1 MLIKTNRFKTN
12 LYAIFLTIP
21 MKKEDAIKSGAECMF
36 IEKYPAVLRRG
47 TEKYP
52 TQLEIEKRLE
62 EMYGASFNCGVDKI
76 GNYQVLKFYI
86 EGLSDEYTEEKQN
99 IEELLKEII
108 YSPILENG
116 YFKKEYVEQEKENL
130 RLIIESRKDNK
141 ARYAYERCIEE
152 MFENEPYGVYKYG
165 TVEDVEK
172 ITPESLYNQYK
183 KILKNAQI
191 DVFGCGNQLEEIE
204 IPHKNTIEIKN
215 TIHENKHKEIKEKAD
230 VTQGKLIIG
239 LDTPE
244 ENKPAITM
252 YNAILGGGANSKLFQ
267 NVREK
272 ASLAYS
278 AGSSYIRRINSI
290 FIKTGIKNENYEK
303 TLEIIKKQLQDM
315 KQGNITDKE
324 FRDAK
329 QLIISSLKL
338 IPEQQEDLIAFT
350 YDQKIFGE
358 NQSIDEYISNI
369 SKVTK
374 ENVIEI
380 AQKIDI
386 DTIYFLYGGGKI
398 VWKK

>member
-21 MKKEDAIKSGAECMF
+21 MKKEDATINSL
-36 IEKYPAVLRRG
+36 IPAVLRRG

-191 DVFGCGNQLEEIE
+191 DVFGCGNQLEEVE

-386 DTIYFLYGGGKI
+386 DTIYFLYGEEK
-398 VWKK
+398 

>member
-21 MKKEDAIKSGAECMF
+21 MKKEDATINSL
-36 IEKYPAVLRRG
+36 IPAVLRRG

-86 EGLSDEYTEEKQN
+86 EGLSNEYTEEKQN

-386 DTIYFLYGGGKI
+386 DTIYFLYGEEK
-398 VWKK
+398 

>member
-21 MKKEDAIKSGAECMF
+21 MKKEDATINSL
-36 IEKYPAVLRRG
+36 IPAVLRRG

-76 GNYQVLKFYI
+76 ENYQVLKFYI

-130 RLIIESRKDNK
+130 KLIIESRKDNK

-204 IPHKNTIEIKN
+204 IPYKNTIEIKN

-324 FRDAK
+324 FKDAK

-386 DTIYFLYGGGKI
+386 DTIYFLYGEEK
-398 VWKK
+398 

>member
-21 MKKEDAIKSGAECMF
+21 MKKEDATINSL
-36 IEKYPAVLRRG
+36 IPAVLRRG

-215 TIHENKHKEIKEKAD
+215 TIRENKHKEIKEKAD

-278 AGSSYIRRINSI
+278 AGSSYIRRTNSI

-386 DTIYFLYGGGKI
+386 DTIYFLYGEEK
-398 VWKK
+398 

>member
-21 MKKEDAIKSGAECMF
+21 MKKEDATINSL
-36 IEKYPAVLRRG
+36 IPAVLRRG

-165 TVEDVEK
+165 TVEDVKK

-386 DTIYFLYGGGKI
+386 DTIYFLYGEEK
-398 VWKK
+398 

>member
-21 MKKEDAIKSGAECMF
+21 MKKEDATINSL
-36 IEKYPAVLRRG
+36 IPAVLRRG

-99 IEELLKEII
+99 IEVLLKEII

-130 RLIIESRKDNK
+130 KLIIESRKDNK

-191 DVFGCGNQLEEIE
+191 DAFGCGNQLEEIE

-215 TIHENKHKEIKEKAD
+215 TRHENKHKEIKEKAD

-386 DTIYFLYGGGKI
+386 DTIYFLYGEEK
-398 VWKK
+398 

>member
-21 MKKEDAIKSGAECMF
+21 MKKEDATINSL
-36 IEKYPAVLRRG
+36 IPAVLRRG

-386 DTIYFLYGGGKI
+386 DTIYFLYREEK
-398 VWKK
+398 

>member
-21 MKKEDAIKSGAECMF
+21 MKKEDATINSL
-36 IEKYPAVLRRG
+36 IPAVLRRG
-47 TEKYP
+47 TEKYT

-386 DTIYFLYGGGKI
+386 DTIYFLYGEEK
-398 VWKK
+398 

>member
-21 MKKEDAIKSGAECMF
+21 MKKEDATINSL
-36 IEKYPAVLRRG
+36 IPAVLRRG

-183 KILKNAQI
+183 KILKNAKI

-315 KQGNITDKE
+315 KEGNITDKE

-386 DTIYFLYGGGKI
+386 DTIYFLYGEEK
-398 VWKK
+398 

>member
-12 LYAIFLTIP
+12 LYAIFLTIQ
-21 MKKEDAIKSGAECMF
+21 MKKEDATINSL
-36 IEKYPAVLRRG
+36 IPAVLRRG

-386 DTIYFLYGGGKI
+386 DTIYFLYGEEK
-398 VWKK
+398 

>member
-21 MKKEDAIKSGAECMF
+21 MKKEDATINSL
-36 IEKYPAVLRRG
+36 IPAVLRRG

-290 FIKTGIKNENYEK
+290 FVKTGIKNENYEK

-315 KQGNITDKE
+315 KEGNITDKE

-386 DTIYFLYGGGKI
+386 DTIYFLYGEEK
-398 VWKK
+398 

>member
-21 MKKEDAIKSGAECMF
+21 MKKEDATINSL
-36 IEKYPAVLRRG
+36 IPAVLRRG

-278 AGSSYIRRINSI
+278 AVSSYIRRINSM

-358 NQSIDEYISNI
+358 NQPIDEYISNI

-386 DTIYFLYGGGKI
+386 DTIYFLYGEEK
-398 VWKK
+398 

>member
-21 MKKEDAIKSGAECMF
+21 MKKEDATINSL
-36 IEKYPAVLRRG
+36 IPAVLRRG

-183 KILKNAQI
+183 KILKNAKI

-204 IPHKNTIEIKN
+204 IPYKNTIEIKN

-324 FRDAK
+324 FKDAK

-386 DTIYFLYGGGKI
+386 DTIYFLYGEEK
-398 VWKK
+398 

>member
-21 MKKEDAIKSGAECMF
+21 MKKEDATINSL
-36 IEKYPAVLRRG
+36 IPAVLRRG

-86 EGLSDEYTEEKQN
+86 EGLSNEYTEEKQN

-108 YSPILENG
+108 YSPVLENG
-116 YFKKEYVEQEKENL
+116 HFKTEYVEQEKENL
-130 RLIIESRKDNK
+130 KLIIESRKDNK

-165 TVEDVEK
+165 LVEDVEK
-172 ITPESLYNQYK
+172 VTPESLYNQYK
-183 KILKNAQI
+183 KILEDAQI
-191 DVFGCGNQLEEIE
+191 NVFGCGNQLEEIE

-215 TIHENKHKEIKEKAD
+215 VIHENKHKEIKEKAD

-315 KQGNITDKE
+315 KEGNITDKE

-358 NQSIDEYISNI
+358 NQSIDEYVSNI

-374 ENVIEI
+374 EDVIEI
-380 AQKIDI
+380 AKKIDM
-386 DTIYFLYGGGKI
+386 DTIYFLYGEEK
-398 VWKK
+398 

>member
-21 MKKEDAIKSGAECMF
+21 MKKEDATINSL
-36 IEKYPAVLRRG
+36 IPAVLRRG

-62 EMYGASFNCGVDKI
+62 EMYGAPFNCGVDKI

-386 DTIYFLYGGGKI
+386 DTIYFLYGEEK
-398 VWKK
+398 

>member
-21 MKKEDAIKSGAECMF
+21 MKKEDATINSL
-36 IEKYPAVLRRG
+36 IPAVLRRG

-165 TVEDVEK
+165 TVEK

-386 DTIYFLYGGGKI
+386 DTIYFLYGEEK
-398 VWKK
+398 

>member
-21 MKKEDAIKSGAECMF
+21 MKKEDATINSL
-36 IEKYPAVLRRG
+36 IPAVLRRG

-86 EGLSDEYTEEKQN
+86 EGLSDKYTEEKQK

-130 RLIIESRKDNK
+130 KLIIESRKDNK

-386 DTIYFLYGGGKI
+386 DTIYFLYGEEK
-398 VWKK
+398 

>member
-21 MKKEDAIKSGAECMF
+21 MKKEDATINSL
-36 IEKYPAVLRRG
+36 IPAVLRRG

-215 TIHENKHKEIKEKAD
+215 IIHENKHKEIKEKAD

-278 AGSSYIRRINSI
+278 AGSSYIRRINSM

-358 NQSIDEYISNI
+358 NQPIDEYISNI

-386 DTIYFLYGGGKI
+386 DTIYFLYGEEK
-398 VWKK
+398 

>member
-21 MKKEDAIKSGAECMF
+21 MKKEDATINSL
-36 IEKYPAVLRRG
+36 IPAVLRRG

-386 DTIYFLYGGGKI
+386 DTIYFLYGEEK
-398 VWKK
+398 

>member
-21 MKKEDAIKSGAECMF
+21 MKKEDATINSL
-36 IEKYPAVLRRG
+36 IPAVLRRG

-130 RLIIESRKDNK
+130 KLIIESRKDNK

-386 DTIYFLYGGGKI
+386 DTIYFLYGEEK
-398 VWKK
+398 

>member
-21 MKKEDAIKSGAECMF
+21 MKKEDATINSL
-36 IEKYPAVLRRG
+36 IPAVLRRG

-191 DVFGCGNQLEEIE
+191 DVLGCGNQLEEIE

-386 DTIYFLYGGGKI
+386 DTIYFLYGEEK
-398 VWKK
+398 

>member
-21 MKKEDAIKSGAECMF
+21 MKKEDATINSL
-36 IEKYPAVLRRG
+36 IPAVLRRG

-165 TVEDVEK
+165 TVEDVKK

-239 LDTPE
+239 LDTLE

-386 DTIYFLYGGGKI
+386 DTIYFLYGEEK
-398 VWKK
+398 

>member
-21 MKKEDAIKSGAECMF
+21 MKKEDATINSL
-36 IEKYPAVLRRG
+36 IPAVLRRG

-183 KILKNAQI
+183 KILKKAQI

-324 FRDAK
+324 FKDAK

-386 DTIYFLYGGGKI
+386 DTIYFLYGEEK
-398 VWKK
+398 

>member
-12 LYAIFLTIP
+12 LYAIFLTIQ
-21 MKKEDAIKSGAECMF
+21 MKKEDATINSL
-36 IEKYPAVLRRG
+36 IPAVLRRG

-165 TVEDVEK
+165 TVEDVKK

-315 KQGNITDKE
+315 KQGNITDNE

-374 ENVIEI
+374 ENVIKI

-386 DTIYFLYGGGKI
+386 DTIYFLYGEEK
-398 VWKK
+398 

>member
-21 MKKEDAIKSGAECMF
+21 MKKEDATINSL
-36 IEKYPAVLRRG
+36 IPAVLRRG

-86 EGLSDEYTEEKQN
+86 EGLSNEYTEEKQN

-108 YSPILENG
+108 YSPVLENG
-116 YFKKEYVEQEKENL
+116 HFKTEYVEQEKENL
-130 RLIIESRKDNK
+130 KLIIESRKDNK

-165 TVEDVEK
+165 SVEDVEK
-172 ITPESLYNQYK
+172 VTPESLYNQYK
-183 KILKNAQI
+183 KILEDAQI
-191 DVFGCGNQLEEIE
+191 NVFGCGNQLEEIE

-215 TIHENKHKEIKEKAD
+215 VIHENKHKEIKEKAD

-290 FIKTGIKNENYEK
+290 FIKTGI
-303 TLEIIKKQLQDM
+303 
-315 KQGNITDKE
+315 
-324 FRDAK
+324 
-329 QLIISSLKL
+329 
-338 IPEQQEDLIAFT
+338 
-350 YDQKIFGE
+350 
-358 NQSIDEYISNI
+358 
-369 SKVTK
+369 
-374 ENVIEI
+374 
-380 AQKIDI
+380 
-386 DTIYFLYGGGKI
+386 
-398 VWKK
+398 

>member
-21 MKKEDAIKSGAECMF
+21 MKKEDATINSL
-36 IEKYPAVLRRG
+36 IPAVLRRG

-141 ARYAYERCIEE
+141 VRYAYERCIEE

-386 DTIYFLYGGGKI
+386 DTIYFLYGEEK
-398 VWKK
+398 

>member
-21 MKKEDAIKSGAECMF
+21 MKKEDATINSL
-36 IEKYPAVLRRG
+36 IPAVLRRG

-183 KILKNAQI
+183 KILQNAQI

-380 AQKIDI
+380 AQKINI
-386 DTIYFLYGGGKI
+386 DTIYFLYGEEK
-398 VWKK
+398 

>member
-21 MKKEDAIKSGAECMF
+21 MKKEDATINSL
-36 IEKYPAVLRRG
+36 IPAVLRRG

-141 ARYAYERCIEE
+141 ARYAYERCREE

-165 TVEDVEK
+165 TVEDVKK

-386 DTIYFLYGGGKI
+386 DTIYFLYGEEK
-398 VWKK
+398 

>member
-21 MKKEDAIKSGAECMF
+21 MKKEDATINSL
-36 IEKYPAVLRRG
+36 IPAVLRRG

-130 RLIIESRKDNK
+130 KLIIESRKDNK

-204 IPHKNTIEIKN
+204 IPYKNTIEIKN

-324 FRDAK
+324 FKDAK

-386 DTIYFLYGGGKI
+386 DTIYFLYGEEK
-398 VWKK
+398 

>member
-21 MKKEDAIKSGAECMF
+21 MKKEDATINSL
-36 IEKYPAVLRRG
+36 IPAVLRRG

-86 EGLSDEYTEEKQN
+86 EGLSNEYTEEKQN

-108 YSPILENG
+108 YSPVLENG
-116 YFKKEYVEQEKENL
+116 HFKTEYVEQEKENL
-130 RLIIESRKDNK
+130 KLIIESRKDNK

-165 TVEDVEK
+165 SVEDVEK
-172 ITPESLYNQYK
+172 VTPESLYNQYK
-183 KILKNAQI
+183 KILEDAQI
-191 DVFGCGNQLEEIE
+191 NVFGCGNQLEEIE

-386 DTIYFLYGGGKI
+386 DTIYFLYGEEK
-398 VWKK
+398 

>member
-21 MKKEDAIKSGAECMF
+21 MKKEDATINSL
-36 IEKYPAVLRRG
+36 IPAVLRRG

-108 YSPILENG
+108 YSPVLENG

-130 RLIIESRKDNK
+130 KLIIESRKDNK

-165 TVEDVEK
+165 TVENVEK

-386 DTIYFLYGGGKI
+386 DTIYFLYGEEK
-398 VWKK
+398 

>member
-21 MKKEDAIKSGAECMF
+21 MKKEDATINSL
-36 IEKYPAVLRRG
+36 IPAVLRRG

-130 RLIIESRKDNK
+130 KLIIESRKDNK

-204 IPHKNTIEIKN
+204 IPHKNKIEIKN

-386 DTIYFLYGGGKI
+386 DTIYFLYGEEK
-398 VWKK
+398 

>member
-21 MKKEDAIKSGAECMF
+21 MKKEDATINSL
-36 IEKYPAVLRRG
+36 IPAVLRRG

-130 RLIIESRKDNK
+130 KLIIESRKDNK

-239 LDTPE
+239 LDTQE

-386 DTIYFLYGGGKI
+386 DTIYFLYGEEK
-398 VWKK
+398 

>member
-21 MKKEDAIKSGAECMF
+21 MKKEDATINSL
-36 IEKYPAVLRRG
+36 IPAVLRRG

-62 EMYGASFNCGVDKI
+62 EMYGASFNRGVDKI

-386 DTIYFLYGGGKI
+386 DTIYFLYGEEK
-398 VWKK
+398 

>member
-21 MKKEDAIKSGAECMF
+21 MKKEDATINSL
-36 IEKYPAVLRRG
+36 IPAVLRRG

-290 FIKTGIKNENYEK
+290 FIKTGIKNENYER

-386 DTIYFLYGGGKI
+386 DTIYFLYGEEK
-398 VWKK
+398 

>member
-21 MKKEDAIKSGAECMF
+21 MKKEDATINSL
-36 IEKYPAVLRRG
+36 IPAVLRRG

-86 EGLSDEYTEEKQN
+86 EGLSDKYTEEKQK

-130 RLIIESRKDNK
+130 KLIIESRKDNK

-204 IPHKNTIEIKN
+204 IPHKNTIEIKK

-386 DTIYFLYGGGKI
+386 DTIYFLYGEEK
-398 VWKK
+398 

>member
-21 MKKEDAIKSGAECMF
+21 MKKEDATINSL
-36 IEKYPAVLRRG
+36 IPAVLRRG

-204 IPHKNTIEIKN
+204 IPYKNTIEIKN

-386 DTIYFLYGGGKI
+386 DTIYFLYGEEK
-398 VWKK
+398 

>member
-21 MKKEDAIKSGAECMF
+21 MKKEDATINSL
-36 IEKYPAVLRRG
+36 IPAVLRRG

>member
-21 MKKEDAIKSGAECMF
+21 MKKEDATINSL
-36 IEKYPAVLRRG
+36 IPAVLRRG

-152 MFENEPYGVYKYG
+152 MFENGPYGVYKYG

-386 DTIYFLYGGGKI
+386 DTIYFLYGEEK
-398 VWKK
+398 